1 MGLIHN
7 IYTAPIVRQVRCGPE
22 CLVVIKYNNRTYDGL
37 AITHPDDEE
46 FFSEKVGYSI
56 ALSRARIQILKDE
69 KERLRQEYTDKM
81 RLYNDVLGYG
91 AKKSEEIDPTGAFR
105 KNIDKTLHRYFTI
118 AEVLKEEQE
127 GLKTYLEG
135 QNTFI
140 EKLKAYRK
148 RTK

>member
-7 IYTAPIVRQVRCGPE
+7 IYTAPIVRQVSCGPE
-22 CLVVIKYNNRTYDGL
+22 CLVVIKYNNHTYNGC

-46 FFSEKVGYSI
+46 FFSEKIGYGI

-69 KERLRQEYTDKM
+69 KERLRQEYIDKM

-91 AKKSEEIDPTGAFR
+91 AKKPEEIDPTGAFR

-118 AEVLKEEQE
+118 VEVLKAEQE

>member
-7 IYTAPIVRQVRCGPE
+7 IYTAPIVHQVSCGPE
-22 CLVVIKYNNRTYDGL
+22 CLVVIKYNNRTYHGC
-37 AITHPDDEE
+37 AMTHPDDKE

-91 AKKSEEIDPTGAFR
+91 TKKSEEIDPTGAFR

-118 AEVLKEEQE
+118 TEALKEEQE

-140 EKLKAYRK
+140 EKLRAYRK

>member
-7 IYTAPIVRQVRCGPE
+7 IYTAPIVHQVRCGPK
-22 CLVVIKYNNRTYDGL
+22 CLVVIKYNNRTYHGC

-46 FFSEKVGYSI
+46 FFSEKVGYGI

-69 KERLRQEYTDKM
+69 KERLRQEYIDKM

-91 AKKSEEIDPTGAFR
+91 AKKPEEIDPTGAFK

-118 AEVLKEEQE
+118 TEALKEEQE

>member
-22 CLVVIKYNNRTYDGL
+22 CLVVIKYNNRNYHGC
-37 AITHPDDEE
+37 AITHPYDEE

-91 AKKSEEIDPTGAFR
+91 AKKSEEIDPTGAFK
-105 KNIDKTLHRYFTI
+105 KNIDKTLHRYFTV

>member
-7 IYTAPIVRQVRCGPE
+7 IYTAPIVCQVSCGPE
-22 CLVVIKYNNRTYDGL
+22 CLVVIKYNNRTYDGY
-37 AITHPDDEE
+37 AYAHPDDEE

-69 KERLRQEYTDKM
+69 KERLRQEYINKM

-91 AKKSEEIDPTGAFR
+91 AKKSEEIDPTGAFK

-118 AEVLKEEQE
+118 TEALKQEQE

>member
-22 CLVVIKYNNRTYDGL
+22 CLIVIKYNNRTYSGC
-37 AITHPDDEE
+37 AVTHPDDEE
-46 FFSEKVGYSI
+46 FFSEKIGYSI

-69 KERLRQEYTDKM
+69 KKRLRQEYTDKM

-91 AKKSEEIDPTGAFR
+91 AKKSDEIDPTGAFK
-105 KNIDKTLHRYFTI
+105 KNIDKTLHRYFTV

>member
-7 IYTAPIVRQVRCGPE
+7 IYTAPIVCQVSCGPE
-22 CLVVIKYNNRTYDGL
+22 CYVGIKYNNRIYNGY

-91 AKKSEEIDPTGAFR
+91 AKSQKKQTQQELLRKIQIRHCIVILLLPKS
-105 KNIDKTLHRYFTI
+105 
-118 AEVLKEEQE
+118 LKRN
-127 GLKTYLEG
+127 K
-135 QNTFI
+135 
-140 EKLKAYRK
+140 KD
-148 RTK
+148 

>member
-7 IYTAPIVRQVRCGPE
+7 IYTAPIVHQSRCGPE
-22 CLVVIKYNNRTYDGL
+22 CLIVIKYNNRAYSGCAT
-37 AITHPDDEE
+37 THPDDEE
-46 FFSEKVGYSI
+46 FFSEKIGYGI

-69 KERLRQEYTDKM
+69 KERLRQEYINKM

-91 AKKSEEIDPTGAFR
+91 AKKSEEIDPTGAFK
-105 KNIDKTLHRYFTI
+105 KNIDKTLHRYFTV

-127 GLKTYLEG
+127 GLKTYLPG